1 MNQYIITEEELG
13 GIIDITEDMCIQEGW
28 VKEVVPLAQERM
40 SIINRVRSH
49 PYQSERD
56 TYKKLAELFFEWLD
70 NIDTASDIAKGD
82 DKLYRSFVSQEH
94 KKRFEYAN
102 PDGSLKELRQAGE
115 P

>member
-1 MNQYIITEEELG
+1 MHFFYDSISVLG
-13 GIIDITEDMCIQEGW
+13 C
-28 VKEVVPLAQERM
+28 A
-40 SIINRVRSH
+40 SH
-49 PYQSERD
+49 SDFQSERD

-115 P
+115 Q